1 MEQKSKG
8 HVAIDLN
15 TAKVQTR
22 RYMGAKGVQIVGD
35 VGGDPSAPTVVL
47 VHGGGQTRH
56 SWGGAMHKL
65 VASGHHVV
73 NVDARGHG
81 DSDWAPDGDY
91 TIETLAQDLAGVI
104 GELPAKPAVV
114 GASMG
119 GAAALYLVGALQPSL
134 ASALILVDIV
144 PMIDPAGAAKI
155 MDFMNG
161 HADGFATLEE
171 AADAV
176 AAYNPHRPRPATIS
190 GLIKNLRRRADGRLY
205 WHWDPRFTRGAE
217 NTEPQMRVDKLTKAA
232 DGVRIP
238 TLLVRGLKSDIV
250 TDEGVAD
257 LRMRVPQLEVF
268 DVAGAGHMVAGDN
281 NDTFSQGVF
290 DFLQRQSSPKPVF
303 PGHPGS

>member
-1 MEQKSKG
+1 VEQKSKG

-15 TAKVQTR
+15 TEKIHTR
-22 RYMGAKGVQIVGD
+22 CYTGAKGVQIVGD

-176 AAYNPHRPRPATIS
+176 AAYNQALAANPTEKHS
-190 GLIKNLRRRADGRLY
+190 LY
-205 WHWDPRFTRGAE
+205 G
-217 NTEPQMRVDKLTKAA
+217 
-232 DGVRIP
+232 
-238 TLLVRGLKSDIV
+238 RGLAYLRQGDHAKGQADIAAAV
-250 TDEGVAD
+250 KLDANIPDEFHAMGVQ
-257 LRMRVPQLEVF
+257 P
-268 DVAGAGHMVAGDN
+268 
-281 NDTFSQGVF
+281 
-290 DFLQRQSSPKPVF
+290 
-303 PGHPGS
+303 

>member
-1 MEQKSKG
+1 M
-8 HVAIDLN
+8 
-15 TAKVQTR
+15 R
-22 RYMGAKGVQIVGD
+22 
-35 VGGDPSAPTVVL
+35 
-47 VHGGGQTRH
+47 
-56 SWGGAMHKL
+56 KL
-65 VASGHHVV
+65 VASGHYVV
-73 NVDARGHG
+73 NIDARGHG
-81 DSDWAPDGDY
+81 DSAWAMDGDY
-91 TIETLAQDLAGVI
+91 TIETLAHDLAGVI
-104 GELPAKPAVV
+104 AELPPKPALV

-155 MDFMNG
+155 IEFMNG

-176 AAYNPHRPRPATIS
+176 AAYNPHRPRPTTCS

-205 WHWDPRFTRGAE
+205 WHWDPSFTRGAE
-217 NTEPQMRVDKLTKAA
+217 NTEPPMRVAKLTRAA

-257 LRMRVPQLEVF
+257 LKLRVPQLEVF
-268 DVAGAGHMVAGDN
+268 DVAEAGHMVAGDN

-290 DFLQRQSSPKPVF
+290 DFLQRQF
-303 PGHPGS
+303 PLKAGPGVPAGL